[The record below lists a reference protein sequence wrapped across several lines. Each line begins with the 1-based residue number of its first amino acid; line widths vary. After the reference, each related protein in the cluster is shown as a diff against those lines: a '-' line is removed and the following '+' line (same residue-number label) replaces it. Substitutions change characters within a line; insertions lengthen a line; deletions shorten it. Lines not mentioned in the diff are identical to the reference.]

1 MTTREMNT
9 NEVKSTFHK
18 IKNTCVSAIV
28 NFFEKHKISE
38 LPFGEWGFSD
48 TPVIINGTDDYDT
61 YTLDKAVLADCG
73 KVWLHCSSCYDN
85 SYITADKLP
94 IELLTDLVEWLQDNE
109 EMIDEYLA
117 EESEE

>member
-1 MTTREMNT
+1 MRGFAMDT
-9 NEVKSTFHK
+9 NETKATFYK
-18 IKNTCVSAIV
+18 IKNTCVDTIV
-28 NFFEKHKISE
+28 NFFTKRNISE

-73 KVWLHCSSCYDN
+73 KVWLYCSSCYDN

-109 EMIDEYLA
+109 EEIDEYLA

>member
-1 MTTREMNT
+1 MST
-9 NEVKSTFHK
+9 NEVKSTFYK

-28 NFFEKHKISE
+28 NFFEKRNISE

-48 TPVIINGTDDYDT
+48 TPVIIDGLDDYDT
-61 YTLDKAVLADCG
+61 YTLDKAVLADNG
-73 KVWLHCSSCYDN
+73 KVWLHCSSSDDN
-85 SYITADKLP
+85 SYITTDKLP

-109 EMIDEYLA
+109 EEIDEYLA

>member
-1 MTTREMNT
+1 MDT
-9 NEVKSTFHK
+9 NETKATFYK
-18 IKNTCVSAIV
+18 IKNTCVDTIV
-28 NFFEKHKISE
+28 NFFTKRNISE
-38 LPFGEWGFSD
+38 LHFGEWGFSD
-48 TPVIINGTDDYDT
+48 TPIIINGTDDYDT
-61 YTLDKAVLADCG
+61 YTLDKAVFADNG
-73 KVWLHCSSCYDN
+73 KVWLHCSSCDDN